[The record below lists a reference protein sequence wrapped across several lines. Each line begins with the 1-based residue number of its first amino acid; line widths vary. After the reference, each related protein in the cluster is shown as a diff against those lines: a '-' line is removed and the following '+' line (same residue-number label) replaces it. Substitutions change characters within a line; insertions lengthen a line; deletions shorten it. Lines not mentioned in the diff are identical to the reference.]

1 MRDRTGPPPSPTRR
15 KLSFKAST
23 TGDPLANAITVPLR
37 GSAGDPTTFGAVLSV
52 ANASGSGERVD
63 VALPAVGWTADG
75 SATTP
80 TAYRWTAAS
89 RTDPVSRI
97 IVRAN
102 RLRIRAGG
110 GSWTYTLNETRQGA
124 IAVKLRLGTAAAWC
138 ASAPA
143 KTSGT
148 PPSSASFDR
157 VDRFVA
163 ARNTPPPVVCPAP

>member
-1 MRDRTGPPPSPTRR
+1 
-15 KLSFKAST
+15 
-23 TGDPLANAITVPLR
+23 V
-37 GSAGDPTTFGAVLSV
+37 
-52 ANASGSGERVD
+52 NASGSGERVV
-63 VALPAVGWTADG
+63 VALPAAGWTADG

-80 TAYRWTAAS
+80 SGYRWTATS
-89 RTDPVSRI
+89 RTDPVMRI

-110 GSWTYTLNETRQGA
+110 TAWTYTLNEPQQGA
-124 IAVKLRLGTAAAWC
+124 IAVKLRLGTGVPWC

-148 PPSSASFDR
+148 PPTSTSFDR

-163 ARNTPPPVVCPAP
+163 ARNTPPPLVCPAP